1 MSHLEDEEL
10 DALLAKELTHDPGE
24 AYFASFADR
33 VAARIE
39 ADALAAAPAAPI
51 APPVKRGGLAA
62 WFGSLWTPRGL
73 AYAGGTLALL
83 VVAGLAYRNAQHGA
97 VAPTAVLQSDERV
110 IPSEPS
116 AGTSLSADA
125 TESQAAKES
134 PNESSPS
141 DQPTP
146 VPAAAKASGS
156 TRETPTARMYEV
168 RPGANGEDVPVKPRV
183 SSPRPALAPIPGES
197 EQTRAKR
204 ELNAQPMRTQALGE
218 TSTKSG
224 ETAQPS
230 NAPAPSIAAERR
242 GGMQP
247 ARDEDAGAVATKEL
261 SVTNRLDST
270 GQMCG
275 AVRDASGR
283 PVAGARV
290 TLTSDGS
297 GATTD
302 NRGAF
307 CLPRPQQ
314 SGTLS
319 VLAVGFRESR
329 LTVGPS
335 SSQALAVTLNAVD
348 PLAKVPVRELER
360 YPGGPT
366 ADSDLGFRGTR
377 TGPVTLQIDGKVR
390 ADAYARES
398 APARASVAFA
408 REAQKAAE
416 KTPTTEAWTVAG
428 ERWSLVASLVRT
440 EAAVPDA
447 RFNAAKARYASW
459 ELGPD
464 DRRKRHARE
473 AVDAYLAIAA
483 NGPLRDLALG
493 WRAKLGR

>member
-1 MSHLEDEEL
+1 MSHLDDEEL

-24 AYFASFADR
+24 EYFASFADR

-39 ADALAAAPAAPI
+39 ADALAAAPAAPV
-51 APPVKRGGLAA
+51 APPVKPGGLAA

-125 TESQAAKES
+125 IEPQAAKES
-134 PNESSPS
+134 SDDASPPA
-141 DQPTP
+141 QTTP
-146 VPAAAKASGS
+146 VPTAAKSKASGA

-168 RPGANGEDVPVKPRV
+168 RPGANGEDVPVRPRV

-204 ELNAQPMRTQALGE
+204 ELNAQPMRAVPQSE
-218 TSTKSG
+218 TK
-224 ETAQPS
+224 AQSNESAPS
-230 NAPAPSIAAERR
+230 APAPAATTPAPAPATTQGFAADRR
-242 GGMQP
+242 GGLQP
-247 ARDEDAGAVATKEL
+247 ARDEDAPPAQDL
-261 SVTNRLDST
+261 SITNRLDSR
-270 GQMCG
+270 GQLCG
-275 AVRDASGR
+275 TVRDAAGR
-283 PVAGARV
+283 AVAGARV
-290 TLTSDGS
+290 TLTRDGS

-302 NRGAF
+302 GRGAF
-307 CLPRPQQ
+307 CLPRPLEA
-314 SGTLS
+314 GTLS
-319 VLAVGFRESR
+319 VLAVGYRESR

-335 SSQALAVTLNAVD
+335 GSVPLAVTLQAVD
-348 PLAKVPVRELER
+348 PLARSTSRALD
-360 YPGGPT
+360 
-366 ADSDLGFRGTR
+366 ASA
-377 TGPVTLQIDGKVR
+377 GKVR
-390 ADAYARES
+390 ADTYARES
-398 APARASVAFA
+398 AAARASVAFA
-408 REAQKAAE
+408 REAQRAAE

-428 ERWSLVASLVRT
+428 ERWSLVASLVHT
-440 EAAVPDA
+440 EEAVPDA

-473 AVDAYLAIAA
+473 AVDAYLAIAV

-493 WRAKLGR
+493 WQAKLAR